1 MADSIRVIKDPQN
14 LVVLTGQS
22 SITNLGSNPSSVIQN
37 QTVNEVEVSSPGPQ
51 GPQGPPG
58 DAGITDSLLRS
69 FMAGE
74 DLSGHQVVIRQAD
87 NTVIT
92 ASNDALAEV
101 HGPLWM
107 TTEAASLGQPVEVLI
122 FGNFQEPSWTW
133 TPGQPI
139 YLGLAGVMT
148 QTPPLAPV
156 ASFLVQIAYA
166 TGPDSIFYS
175 QGPAIKLM

>member
-1 MADSIRVIKDPQN
+1 MADSIRIIKDPQN
-14 LVVLTGQS
+14 LVVSVGQS
-22 SITNLGSNPSSVIQN
+22 SITNLGLDPSSVIHN
-37 QTVNEVEVSSPGPQ
+37 VPANEVEISSPGPQ

-58 DAGITDSLLRS
+58 NSGITDSLLRS
-69 FMAGE
+69 FTAGE
-74 DLSGHQVVIRQAD
+74 DLSGHQIVIRQAD
-87 NTVIT
+87 STVIT
-92 ASNDALAEV
+92 ASNDTLTEV

-107 TTEAASLGQPVEVLI
+107 TTGAASSGQPVEVLI
-122 FGNFQEPSWTW
+122 FGNSQEPSWAW
-133 TPGQPI
+133 SPGQPI

-148 QTPPLAPV
+148 QIPPSAPG